1 MRTPRRLGRVSLVA
15 ILTMLAGLILAGPAH
30 ATFPGPNGQIAFADG
45 TTGQLYTINPD
56 GTGLRQLTHLSSP
69 SYPTRPDWSPDGRR
83 IVFADLG
90 DARLYVIDR
99 GGHRQHLVF
108 AELAG
113 YKDFFPKY
121 APDGDRLVFSR
132 CQPGDS
138 GSCAIFSVLTDGT
151 HLHALTP
158 FTHGA
163 QLRADFG
170 ATVSPDGRWIA
181 FGRFSIGA
189 DQAQVYVIRDDGSG
203 AHPIT
208 PLALGAFAPDWT
220 PDGRHLLVTSN
231 CCQPNSAIY
240 QVSPDGSDLQRLTDP
255 AAPHNDGFPSA
266 APQGNRIALTSD
278 RAYPD
283 LCCADLFVMRAD
295 GSGLHKVPTSSLNE
309 VIDPDWGP
317 AVPDD
322 APAS

>member
-170 ATVSPDGRWIA
+170 ATVSPA
-181 FGRFSIGA
+181 A
-189 DQAQVYVIRDDGSG
+189 GSPSAG
-203 AHPIT
+203 SPS
-208 PLALGAFAPDWT
+208 ALT
-220 PDGRHLLVTSN
+220 RHRSTSSG
-231 CCQPNSAIY
+231 PTA
-240 QVSPDGSDLQRLTDP
+240 
-255 AAPHNDGFPSA
+255 AAPTRSLPW
-266 APQGNRIALTSD
+266 R
-278 RAYPD
+278 
-283 LCCADLFVMRAD
+283 
-295 GSGLHKVPTSSLNE
+295 SGRSRPT
-309 VIDPDWGP
+309 GP
-317 AVPDD
+317 PTVATCW
-322 APAS
+322 